1 MGHALLGKLYK
12 YTEPKILP
20 LYDPNSDSDGV
31 YKNKCLN
38 STAQKLV
45 LPKKYSHSPN
55 KTDQKW
61 YTVISTCY
69 IRCFEFVSK
78 MLILRNFI

>member
-12 YTEPKILP
+12 YTEPEILP

-61 YTVISTCY
+61 YTVISRYLLHTVFQICVKNVD
-69 IRCFEFVSK
+69 IT
-78 MLILRNFI
+78 